1 MTLDAIGWIA
11 VVLTQVFYIPNTV
24 RILRTRDVRGY
35 SLFGWLLLFLGLV
48 CFLVYFTAHGD
59 PVGIV
64 ANVCGVTG
72 SGSTA
77 FCIWLWRGR
86 DPVSEVL
93 SQGAQGAIG
102 RAP

>member
-1 MTLDAIGWIA
+1 MTLDVIGWIA

-35 SLFGWLLLFLGLV
+35 SLLGWLLLFSGLV
-48 CFLVYFTAHGD
+48 CFLVYFTAQGD
-59 PVGIV
+59 AVGIV

-86 DPVSEVL
+86 EPATSGFPAAAE
-93 SQGAQGAIG
+93 AAG
-102 RAP
+102 RIP

>member
-1 MTLDAIGWIA
+1 MTLDVIGWIA
-11 VVLTQVFYIPNTV
+11 VVLTQVFYVPNTV

-35 SLFGWLLLFLGLV
+35 SLLGWLLLFSGLV
-48 CFLVYFTAHGD
+48 CFLVYFIAQGD

-86 DPVSEVL
+86 DPAVEALPQALPQAVSR
-93 SQGAQGAIG
+93 I
-102 RAP
+102 P